1 MTRFP
6 YRPKTP
12 TSSKE
17 MKWNDSILLLDF
29 DDVTNLMKRIKGKEI
44 ELKLTH
50 IHFE

>member
-1 MTRFP
+1 
-6 YRPKTP
+6 
-12 TSSKE
+12 